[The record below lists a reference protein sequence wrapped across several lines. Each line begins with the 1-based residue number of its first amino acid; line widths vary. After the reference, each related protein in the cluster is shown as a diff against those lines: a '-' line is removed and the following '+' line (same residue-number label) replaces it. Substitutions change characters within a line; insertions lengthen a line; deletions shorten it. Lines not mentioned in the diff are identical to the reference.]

1 MRNVLHPDLSP
12 ADVLAR
18 QLIEVGDRLC
28 RQFAVAGG
36 PSADS
41 VREQIR
47 KARAE
52 FGSPKVIAY
61 LPVLIER
68 QLRHD
73 LAKGRSDAMTTT
85 PTERCRT

>member
-1 MRNVLHPDLSP
+1 VRHVLHPDLSP

-18 QLIEVGDRLC
+18 QLVEVGDRLC

-36 PSADS
+36 PSAES
-41 VREQIR
+41 VRRQVR
-47 KARAE
+47 QAQAA

-68 QLRHD
+68 QLRLD
-73 LAKGRSDAMTTT
+73 LATAPQTRHDDHTG
-85 PTERCRT
+85 